1 MADVTYKRPQDL
13 FGGTE
18 KLVLGDYTV
27 YITVNFDDLGIAEV
41 FCRVGKGGSD
51 TQAAIAAISQ
61 MVSITLQGA
70 TNRDKA
76 IAGLT
81 RTLRGIEAKSC
92 GFNRGILVKSI
103 PDAIG
108 WALQGYP
115 DNEGNK
121 VEYVKGLHEHT
132 NDD

>member
-1 MADVTYKRPQDL
+1 MNYKRPEYL

-41 FCRVGKGGSD
+41 FCKVGKGGSD

-61 MVSITLQGA
+61 LVCLTLQSA
-70 TNRDKA
+70 PDRDEA
-76 IAGLT
+76 ITILT
-81 RTLRGIEAKSC
+81 RTLRGTEGKSC
-92 GFNRGILVKSI
+92 GYNRGILVKSI

-115 DNEGNK
+115 DSKGTK
-121 VEYVKGLHEHT
+121 VEYVKGIINERP

>member
-1 MADVTYKRPQDL
+1 MTYRRSKDL

-18 KLVLGDYTV
+18 KLVLGDYSV
-27 YITVNFDDLGIAEV
+27 YVTVNFDDLGIAEV
-41 FCRVGKGGSD
+41 FCKVGKGGSD

-61 MVSITLQGA
+61 LVCLVLQGA
-70 TNRDKA
+70 SDRNEVITS
-76 IAGLT
+76 LT
-81 RTLRGIEAKSC
+81 RTLRGIEGKSQ
-92 GFNRGILVKSI
+92 GFNRGVLIKSI

-121 VEYVKGLHEHT
+121 VEYVKGIK
-132 NDD
+132 